1 MGGGMIVWMGE
12 TAMVSLP
19 ARDAVVLDRRFVG
32 SGMGMD
38 IGGTER
44 PR

>member
-1 MGGGMIVWMGE
+1 MIVWIGD

-19 ARDAVVLDRRFVG
+19 ARDAVALDRRFAG
-32 SGMGMD
+32 SGMGMEM
-38 IGGTER
+38 GGTER

>member
-1 MGGGMIVWMGE
+1 MIVWIGD

-19 ARDAVVLDRRFVG
+19 ARLAVVLDRRFAD
-32 SGMGMD
+32 SGMGME